1 MTNGVWLAALCCA
14 CDQLFADSAYVV
26 LQVVVPSNVDND
38 MAAQFLVST
47 FMNAQTIHHCC
58 IKLT

>member
-1 MTNGVWLAALCCA
+1 MTTGVWLTALCCA

-26 LQVVVPSNVDND
+26 LQVVVPSNVDDD

-47 FMNAQTIHHCC
+47 
-58 IKLT
+58 

>member
-1 MTNGVWLAALCCA
+1 VTNSVWLTAVCCA
-14 CDQLFADSAYVV
+14 CDQLFADSSYVV

-47 FMNAQTIHHCC
+47 
-58 IKLT
+58 